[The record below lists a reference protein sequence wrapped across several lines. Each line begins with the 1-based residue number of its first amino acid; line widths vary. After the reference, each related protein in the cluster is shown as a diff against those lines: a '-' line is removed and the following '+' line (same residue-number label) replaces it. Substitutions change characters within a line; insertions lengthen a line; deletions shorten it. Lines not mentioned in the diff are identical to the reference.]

1 MNFAVVSR
9 IVGWIGLGLGI
20 VGCANVVN
28 PDGGA
33 RDQTPPKLLRVTPPD
48 QSLNTW
54 PRQIVFEFDEYI
66 QLKDPQAVRW
76 GNVPAGTVKAQAR
89 LRKLIIRLNPDS
101 LSPRSTYGVDLGGSV
116 ADITEGNAISS
127 LGFAFSTGDYLDSLQ
142 WSGQV
147 RDAETDLPLRG
158 ITVALYP
165 QAVWPSLL
173 QGDSIKPERWTLTND
188 SGFFVFRNLPNIS
201 YTVLAFRDPERDR
214 LFGKQLPKA
223 FLSELQAGATGDS
236 GEVMYFSEDF
246 DAQTN
251 IRNTLWS
258 DAGSLAIIFR
268 GSPKPVQAWG
278 IQENGLV
285 LQGMGQ
291 EISGDTLWVHVPP
304 NLGALAP
311 KFALRL
317 SAEGNLDTL
326 CTIEPK
332 PLSSKVMGLGGPGVL
347 MWGASDFGA
356 LRRLRWDRAV
366 HMVDPLAWCWQSDQ
380 GKEIPVEGDF
390 FTGTQE
396 ISLRVDFANNDF
408 APEKWVLR
416 IDSGAFE
423 DGYGRHNK
431 SFLGKLQETERLSTV
446 ILRADSLLS
455 EWQNEEHR
463 VVSLWTSSGRWVAS
477 HIFRNLEESASPW
490 IVDGLLPGKYKIS
503 LLEDRNRN
511 GRWDAAWF
519 KALRQPEKIK
529 WLSRDLELKPG
540 WTTELRWR

>member
-1 MNFAVVSR
+1 VNFAVVSR

-48 QSLNTW
+48 QSLNTR

-76 GNVPAGTVKAQAR
+76 GNVPAGTVEAQAR

-101 LSPRSTYGVDLGGSV
+101 LSPSSTYGVDLGGSV

-165 QAVWPSLL
+165 QAVWSSLL

-236 GEVMYFSEDF
+236 DEVLYFSEDL

-268 GSPKPVQAWG
+268 GSPKPVQVWG

-332 PLSSKVMGLGGPGVL
+332 PLSPKVMGLAGPGVL

-366 HMVDPLAWCWQSDQ
+366 HMADPLAWCWQSDQ

-446 ILRADSLLS
+446 ILRADSLIA
-455 EWQNEEHR
+455 EWQNDEHR

-477 HIFRNLEESASPW
+477 QTFRNLEESASPW